1 MAVIPFVIEQPAEGI
16 EIPTGVRIVKWT
28 LDTGDTGTPYV
39 CPHYADKCVQVTG
52 TFAATTVTIEGSNE
66 IIATPTLWNTLHD
79 PSDNALPVAHR
90 LIPQG
95 NGGTVRQS
103 QAAELLAK
111 ALLLLLHE
119 RLAPDEVAFVQLDRE
134 AQAGFKGGVVGA
146 DVRAPVAIPLLQ
158 PECVNRSVAGCN
170 QPVVLPSLPERVPQ
184 LLAVLHGAIELPAQ
198 LAYVG
203 DANR

>member
-79 PSDNALPVAHR
+79 PSDNALAFAAAGIEQIVENPMQIRPSAASGSGEGLV
-90 LIPQG
+90 
-95 NGGTVRQS
+95 VRM
-103 QAAELLAK
+103 
-111 ALLLLLHE
+111 
-119 RLAPDEVAFVQLDRE
+119 
-134 AQAGFKGGVVGA
+134 VV
-146 DVRAPVAIPLLQ
+146 
-158 PECVNRSVAGCN
+158 NSVA
-170 QPVVLPSLPERVPQ
+170 R
-184 LLAVLHGAIELPAQ
+184 
-198 LAYVG
+198 
-203 DANR
+203 R